1 MSANGSCKVVAGEK
15 YLDSSAN
22 GTLCREIERAIAAE
36 APNARYTAEVK
47 ALSPTRLAAQLVVNG
62 KALPEHKFA
71 VMDADL
77 GPESI
82 KRFARS
88 LAADV
93 AKAVKK

>member
-1 MSANGSCKVVAGEK
+1 MSQCRVIAGEK
-15 YLDSSAN
+15 YLGVTGGAM
-22 GTLCREIERAIAAE
+22 LCHEIEREIAVE
-36 APNARYTAEVK
+36 APGVRYAVDVK
-47 ALSPTRLAAQLVVNG
+47 ALSPSRLAAQVVVNG

-71 VMDADL
+71 VMDAEL
-77 GPESI
+77 ESESM